1 MTIQP
6 KVKRHPKFDV
16 LYNPPDDCRLIILIG
31 GRGGMKTYETSKA
44 IAYHATCTNRRVQV
58 LRDEAAKIK
67 QSILNEV
74 LMHYDKANKDGAF
87 DGIFIRGENAI
98 KDAKTGNEVVFTQGF
113 RASTTA
119 KTAHMK
125 GVAGVDIGVVEEL
138 ADIRDE
144 DKFNTWRHS
153 VRKQGSFIVVML
165 NTPDVNHWVVKR
177 YFDTINVD
185 HTKFDN
191 YTEADVDGYF
201 EIVPKK
207 LPGVYVVQT
216 SYLDNDYLPQ
226 VIKDEYAAT
235 GVKGGPYENIHY
247 FLTEICGYAS
257 TGMKGQIYKNWK
269 RISNK
274 EYNELPY
281 TSYFGLDFGWTSMT
295 TTTSGKMALVQL
307 KLHNG
312 RAYVRQLIYDNGMT
326 KEGLAVRL
334 LQLGITSNDLIVAD
348 NAESLVIGKLRNG
361 FLRDEL
367 KDEIA
372 GNYPQLL
379 TGSFNIHPCV
389 KGRLSDRPVAVQ
401 QYEIF
406 VTDDSDGIWDEYVK
420 YCWAVDKNGNPTDE
434 PQDKHNDAMDAI
446 AYVLLAHGRLY

>member
-1 MTIQP
+1 MTVN
-6 KVKRHPKFDV
+6 VKRHHKFDV
-16 LYNPPDDCRLIILIG
+16 LYNPPEDCRLIILIG

-44 IAYHATCTNRRVQV
+44 IAYHATCTGRRVQV

-87 DGIFIRGENAI
+87 DGIFTRGENAI

-153 VRKQGSFIVVML
+153 VRKQGSFIVVIL
-165 NTPDVNHWVVKR
+165 NTPDVNHWVIKR
-177 YFDTINVD
+177 YFDTVNVD
-185 HTKFDN
+185 HTKHPGLN
-191 YTEADVDGYF
+191 ESDVDGYF

-216 SYLDNDYLPQ
+216 SYLDNEHLPQ
-226 VIKDEYAAT
+226 VIKDEYAAS
-235 GVKGGPYENIHY
+235 GVKNGPYENIHY

-274 EYNELPY
+274 EYNDLPY
-281 TSYFGLDFGWTSMT
+281 KEHYGLDFGWSD
-295 TTTSGKMALVQL
+295 SPMALVGA
-307 KLHNG
+307 KIHNG
-312 RAYVRQLIYDNGMT
+312 KRWKRQLLYERGMN
-326 KEGLAVRL
+326 L
-334 LQLGITSNDLIVAD
+334 LQLAVKLITLGLTSNDLIVAD
-348 NAESLVIGKLRNG
+348 SAEPLTINKLRNG
-361 FLRDEL
+361 WSRAEL
-367 KDEIA
+367 PEDYA
-372 GNYPQLL
+372 DRYPQLL
-379 TGSFNIHPCV
+379 NGFNIHPAV
-389 KGRLSDRPVAVQ
+389 KGPGSIQAGINRVKE
-401 QYEIF
+401 YENY
-406 VTDDSDGIWDEYVK
+406 VTEESADWINEEIPK
-420 YCWAVDKNGNPTDE
+420 YCWATDKHLKPTDDPIE
-434 PQDKHNDAMDAI
+434 DYDHLMDADRYI
-446 AYVLLAHGRLY
+446 CMAHGRLY